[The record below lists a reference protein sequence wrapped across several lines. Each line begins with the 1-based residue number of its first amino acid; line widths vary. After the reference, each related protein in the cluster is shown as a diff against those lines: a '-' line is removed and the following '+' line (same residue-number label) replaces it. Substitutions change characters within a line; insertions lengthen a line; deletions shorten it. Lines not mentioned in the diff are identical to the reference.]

1 MEKLTL
7 DQVRDGLDWLQ
18 TNYQSLMDNE
28 EYGIAQM
35 LVSKI
40 EAYQIEIIGR
50 ITSEDPY
57 TTAADILYFENFIEI
72 R

>member
-57 TTAADILYFENFIEI
+57 TTAADVRYFENFIEI
-72 R
+72 

>member
-18 TNYQSLMDNE
+18 TNYESLMSHGE
-28 EYGIAQM
+28 QGMAQM
-35 LVSKI
+35 LLAKI
-40 EAYQIEIIGR
+40 EAYQIELIGR

-57 TTAADILYFENFIEI
+57 TCEADVRYFENFTEI

>member
-57 TTAADILYFENFIEI
+57 TTAADIRYFENFIQI
-72 R
+72 

>member
-57 TTAADILYFENFIEI
+57 TTAADIRYFENFIEI

>member
-57 TTAADILYFENFIEI
+57 TTAADIRYFENFIEI
-72 R
+72 